1 MLVASALGVYS
12 KDSDHLDSVTT
23 TRSTKR
29 NANYSQPI
37 FLLLDQNCYKRENI
51 KCTHT
56 KKQKLKKQETIKRKD
71 VYENLLKKSHISK
84 R

>member
-1 MLVASALGVYS
+1 MLVASALGMDS

-23 TRSTKR
+23 TRSTER
-29 NANYSQPI
+29 NVNYSQPI
-37 FLLLDQNCYKRENI
+37 CPLSDQNCYKRENI

-56 KKQKLKKQETIKRKD
+56 EKQKLKKQETIKRKD